1 MLFSP
6 LDCTYFLER
15 GVYMN
20 LAVLKNE
27 EKQMNLIIF
36 MDIIPVVAFVYVLLF
51 NGGQTRDAF
60 ALSMIGCSLLIKLFE
75 KVLGKYAKYLYI
87 SILPILGA
95 ATIVVGTP
103 AVFGAMVEAYFLI
116 LFMAVPYYDLSVI
129 KVCAASTLIAN
140 ILAMILFPKAYFA
153 MYTLSIW
160 IFIWMVYALAIVV
173 AVFIVVRAHALFSAV
188 EKKETEEQSLL
199 QNVKTAVDEL
209 QQSSTRIYDALH
221 DFEQSTLGIAAS
233 TAEIST
239 SANLQID
246 QVKGSLEIFND
257 LNDKIV
263 NSEDRVVQTMEN
275 IKQLKEK
282 NDEGINAIR
291 ELSKKFEE
299 NISSTKTAS
308 EGVTLL
314 AQKSSS
320 IVEIIESIGQIA
332 KQTNLLALN
341 AAIEAAR
348 AGEAGKGFAVVADE
362 INSLSSES
370 ASATHKIDTI
380 LKDVISSVAEI
391 NKVIDNNTVIAME
404 SNDKLEHTIEI
415 FRNMLTSSEEVIAV
429 TDLLRQELENIITI
443 KDRLQQAMQSVEDI
457 SQESVQNTTDISA
470 STEEQAAGVENILKY
485 MEDVNSGISQLS
497 SVLNDQ

>member
-1 MLFSP
+1 
-6 LDCTYFLER
+6 
-15 GVYMN
+15 MN
-20 LAVLKNE
+20 VTLLKNE
-27 EKQMNLIIF
+27 EKQMNLIMFVF
-36 MDIIPVVAFVYVLLF
+36 MDIIPIVAFVYVLLF
-51 NGGQTRDAF
+51 NGAKARDAI

-87 SILPILGA
+87 SILPVMGA
-95 ATIVVGTP
+95 VTIVAGTP

-116 LFMAVPYYDLSVI
+116 LFLAVPYYDLSVI
-129 KVCAASTLIAN
+129 KVCAGVTVTVN
-140 ILAMILFPKAYFA
+140 VLAMILFPQAYFA
-153 MYTLSIW
+153 MYTLPIW
-160 IFIWMVYALAIVV
+160 IFIWMVYALAIIV
-173 AVFIVVRAHALFSAV
+173 AVFIVVRAHAMFSAV
-188 EKKETEEQSLL
+188 EKKESEEETLL
-199 QNVKTAVDEL
+199 QNVKTAVNEL
-209 QQSSTRIYDALH
+209 QHSSTRIYDALH
-221 DFEQSTLGIAAS
+221 DFEQSTSGIAAS

-282 NDEGINAIR
+282 NDEGISAIR

-299 NISSTKTAS
+299 NIISTKTAS

-362 INSLSSES
+362 INSLSAES

-380 LKDVISSVAEI
+380 VKDVISSVAEI

-404 SNDKLEHTIEI
+404 SNEKLEHTIEI
-415 FRNMLTSSEEVIAV
+415 FRNMLTSSEEVISV
-429 TDLLRQELENIITI
+429 TSLLKQELENIITI
-443 KDRLQQAMQSVEDI
+443 KDRLQQAMQSVENI
-457 SQESVQNTTDISA
+457 SQEAVQNTTDISA

-485 MEDVNSGISQLS
+485 MEDVNGGINQLS
-497 SVLNDQ
+497 SVLNNQ

>member
-1 MLFSP
+1 MEL
-6 LDCTYFLER
+6 T
-15 GVYMN
+15 
-20 LAVLKNE
+20 VLKNE
-27 EKQMNLIIF
+27 EKRMNLILF
-36 MDIIPVVAFVYVLLF
+36 LFLDIIPVVAFVYVLLF
-51 NGGQTRDAF
+51 NGGQARDAV
-60 ALSMIGCSLLIKLFE
+60 ALVMVGCSLVVRLLE
-75 KVLGKYAKYLYI
+75 KALGKYAKYLYI
-87 SILPILGA
+87 SILPVIGA
-95 ATIVVGTP
+95 VTIVAGTP
-103 AVFGAMVEAYFLI
+103 ACFGAMVEAYFLI
-116 LFMAVPYYDLSVI
+116 LFLAVPYYDLSVI
-129 KVCAASTLIAN
+129 KVCAAVTVIAN
-140 ILAMILFPKAYFA
+140 AAAMVFFSEAYFA
-153 MYTLSIW
+153 MYTPSIW
-160 IFIWMVYALAIVV
+160 IFILMVYVLAIAV
-173 AVFIVVRAHALFSAV
+173 AVFIVMRARSLFSAV
-188 EKKETEEQSLL
+188 EKKEAQEESLL
-199 QNVKTAVDEL
+199 QKVRNAFDGL
-209 QQSSTRIYDALH
+209 QQSSMRINEALQ
-221 DFEQSTLGIAAS
+221 DFGKTTTGIAAS
-233 TAEIST
+233 TEEISN
-239 SANLQID
+239 SADLQID

-282 NDEGINAIR
+282 NDEGISAIR

-299 NISSTKTAS
+299 NIISTKTAS

-404 SNDKLEHTIEI
+404 SNEKLEHTIEI
-415 FRNMLTSSEEVIAV
+415 FRNMLTSSEEVISV
-429 TDLLRQELENIITI
+429 TSLLKQELENIITI

-457 SQESVQNTTDISA
+457 SQEAVQNTTDISA

-485 MEDVNSGISQLS
+485 MEDVNGGINQLS
-497 SVLNDQ
+497 SVLNNQ

>member
-1 MLFSP
+1 
-6 LDCTYFLER
+6 
-15 GVYMN
+15 
-20 LAVLKNE
+20 
-27 EKQMNLIIF
+27 MNLIMFIF

-51 NGGQTRDAF
+51 NGGQARDAF
-60 ALSMIGCSLLIKLFE
+60 ALSMVGCSLFVKLFE

-87 SILPILGA
+87 SILPVMGA

-199 QNVKTAVDEL
+199 QNVKTAVGEL

-221 DFEQSTLGIAAS
+221 DFEQSTSGIAAS

-263 NSEDRVVQTMEN
+263 NSEDRVVQTM
-275 IKQLKEK
+275 
-282 NDEGINAIR
+282 
-291 ELSKKFEE
+291 
-299 NISSTKTAS
+299 
-308 EGVTLL
+308 
-314 AQKSSS
+314 
-320 IVEIIESIGQIA
+320 
-332 KQTNLLALN
+332 
-341 AAIEAAR
+341 
-348 AGEAGKGFAVVADE
+348 
-362 INSLSSES
+362 
-370 ASATHKIDTI
+370 
-380 LKDVISSVAEI
+380 
-391 NKVIDNNTVIAME
+391 
-404 SNDKLEHTIEI
+404 
-415 FRNMLTSSEEVIAV
+415 
-429 TDLLRQELENIITI
+429 
-443 KDRLQQAMQSVEDI
+443 
-457 SQESVQNTTDISA
+457 
-470 STEEQAAGVENILKY
+470 
-485 MEDVNSGISQLS
+485 
-497 SVLNDQ
+497 